1 MFKFKAISALEKV
14 MLTDTYDSYPAITS
28 VKGLKG
34 ERVSFQIQVGHKAT
48 DPKPASGVTYYTL
61 RSPLRKSTQVSKVG
75 YIPSELPAYRHSHD
89 DDYISI
95 EPGLFPDVLYPLT
108 SKDKFYI
115 LTNSPTTLMVTVDI
129 PKDIEAGE
137 YPLYF
142 CFHIEKGKPRTPEKR
157 SLKVMVQVEDAVL
170 ADNDLIYGQ
179 WFHCDCISNY
189 HNVKV
194 FSKKFWKITEN
205 YIKTA
210 ARTGMNTIFTPI
222 FTPPLDTQINGERK
236 TVQLVGIKKDGD
248 RYSFNFD
255 LLEKW
260 VEICKRHNFK
270 YFEMAHLFTQWGAK
284 CCPKIV
290 VEIDGKEVKEF
301 GWHVEAMSDLYKNFL
316 SQFLPALTEK
326 LRELRIA
333 EYTYFHIS
341 DEPNENYLENYKA
354 AKEFVAPYLKGF
366 KIIDALSSIEF
377 YKKGL
382 VDIPIPCN
390 DHIGPFLNEPID
402 ERWTYYC
409 CVQTKK
415 VSNRFFAMPSY
426 RNRAIGLQMFRNDLD
441 AFMTWGYNFYS
452 SAQSVLPIDPYLCSD
467 SIHSHPS
474 GDAYSVYPYKDGAIE
489 SLRTVVFYQA
499 LQDRMLMKMLA
510 DKIGAKEAK
519 EWLDQEAGMVM
530 DFNSYPKSAQF
541 FDSFHDK
548 IIDRLTK

>member
-14 MLTDTYDSYPAITS
+14 MLTDTYDKYEEITC

-34 ERVSFQIQVGHKAT
+34 ERVSFQIQIGHKPT

-61 RSPLRKSTQVSKVG
+61 RSPLRKQTQVSRVG
-75 YIPSELPAYRHSHD
+75 YIPSELPAYRSSHD

-95 EPGLFPDVLYPLT
+95 EPGLFPDVMYPLT

-115 LTNSPTTLMVTVDI
+115 LTGAPTTLMVTVDI

-157 SLKVMVQVEDAVL
+157 SLKITVKVEDAVMKE
-170 ADNDLIYGQ
+170 NDLIFGQ

-189 HNVKV
+189 HKVKV

-210 ARTGMNTIFTPI
+210 ARTGMNTILTPI

-236 TVQLVGIKKDGD
+236 TVQLVKIQKTGD
-248 RYSFNFD
+248 KYSFNFD

-260 VEICKRHNFK
+260 VDMCQRHGFK

-284 CCPKIV
+284 FCPKII
-290 VEIDGKEVKEF
+290 VEIDGKQVKEF
-301 GWHVEAMSDLYKNFL
+301 GWHVEAMSNAYKNFL
-316 SQFLPALTEK
+316 SQFLPALTAK
-326 LRELRIA
+326 LKDLGIA
-333 EYTYFHIS
+333 ENTYFHIS
-341 DEPNENYLENYKA
+341 DEPNDNFLENYKA
-354 AKEFVAPYLKGF
+354 AKEFVAPLLKDF

-390 DHIGPFLNEPID
+390 DHIAPFLEEDID

-409 CVQTKK
+409 CVQTID
-415 VSNRFFAMPSY
+415 VSNRFFAMPGY
-426 RNRAIGLQMFRNDLD
+426 RNRCMGLQMFRNDISG
-441 AFMTWGYNFYS
+441 FMTWGFNFYS
-452 SAQSVLPIDPYLCSD
+452 SAQSVLEIDPYLCSD
-467 SIHSHPS
+467 SIHAHPS
-474 GDAYSVYPYKDGAIE
+474 GDAYSVYPYGDGAIE
-489 SLRTVVFYQA
+489 SIRTVVFHQA
-499 LQDRMLMKMLA
+499 MQDRMLLKMLA
-510 DKIGAKEAK
+510 EKIDLEETKK
-519 EWLDQEAGMVM
+519 WLDEEAGMVM
-530 DFNSYPKSAQF
+530 DFKHYPKNSKF
-541 FDSFHDK
+541 YDEFHDK
-548 IIDRLTK
+548 IIDRLIK